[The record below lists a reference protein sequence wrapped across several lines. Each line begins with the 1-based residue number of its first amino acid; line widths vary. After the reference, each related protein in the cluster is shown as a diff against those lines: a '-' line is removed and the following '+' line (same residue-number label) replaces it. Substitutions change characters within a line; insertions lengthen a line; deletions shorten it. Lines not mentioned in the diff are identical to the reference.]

1 MHGFVHLR
9 GVEMTK
15 YDEDEEVYNVTCIEC
30 ECEFTV
36 KVEYADKEREPSHCT
51 FCGSEL
57 EKEDD

>member
-1 MHGFVHLR
+1 
-9 GVEMTK
+9 MTK